1 MEENSILKLMEKDII
16 GLEMVNRVN
25 VTNYGIKD

>member
-1 MEENSILKLMEKDII
+1 MEENSILKLMEKDTI
-16 GLEMVNRVN
+16 GLEMVNCVN